1 MALIVQKYG
10 GTSVGNVERIKNVAR
25 RIVKKKLQG
34 NKLVVVVSAMGD
46 TTDELIDLAGQIT
59 NKPNER
65 EMDMLLS
72 TGEQISVA
80 LLAIAINQLGI
91 KAVSFTGPQVGIITD
106 SLHMKARIL
115 GINADRIKKA
125 IKEDS
130 VVIVAGFQGKTA
142 TEEITT
148 LGRGGS
154 DLTAVALAH
163 ALDADWCEIYTDV
176 DGIYTAD
183 PRIVPDARKIE
194 QISYDEIL
202 ELASLGAKVMHSR
215 SVEVGKK
222 FDVPIYVRNSANNR
236 EGTLITKESKK
247 MENIVVSGVALTE
260 DEAKIT
266 LFRVADRP
274 GVAAKIFA
282 TLADSN
288 INVDMI
294 IQNKTSTNKT
304 DISFTVFKNELTKA
318 MDVVKRI
325 AKQMGVEEIH
335 CDKNIAK
342 VSIVGVGM
350 RSHSGVASRMFGCL
364 AKRRINID
372 MISTSEIK
380 ISCVVDGRKGREAVR
395 EIHKEFDLGDKKKAL
410 RQKASEL
417 KEKAER
423 VGV

>member
-10 GTSVGNVERIKNVAR
+10 GSSVGNVERIKNVAR
-25 RIVKKKLQG
+25 RIVKKKREG

-46 TTDELIDLAGQIT
+46 TTDELIELAGQIT
-59 NKPNER
+59 SKPNER

-80 LLAIAINQLGI
+80 LLAIAINQLGV

-115 GINADRIKKA
+115 GINAERIKKTLSENA
-125 IKEDS
+125 VI
-130 VVIVAGFQGKTA
+130 IVAGFQGKTVS
-142 TEEITT
+142 EEITT

-163 ALDADWCEIYTDV
+163 ALQAKACEIYTDV

-222 FDVPIYVRNSANNR
+222 FNVPIYVRNSANFK

-266 LFRVADRP
+266 LFRVPDRP
-274 GVAAKIFA
+274 GIAARIFA
-282 TLADSN
+282 TLADANVN
-288 INVDMI
+288 IDMI

-304 DISFTVFKNELTKA
+304 DISFTVFKNELGKA
-318 MDVVKRI
+318 MDVVKKE
-325 AKQMGVEEIH
+325 AKVLGVEEIH

-342 VSIVGVGM
+342 VSVVGVGM

-364 AKRRINID
+364 AKKKINID

-380 ISCVVDGRKGREAVR
+380 ISCVVDGRKGRDAVR
-395 EIHKEFDLGDKKKAL
+395 AIHNEFDLGDKKKKL
-410 RQKASEL
+410 QKKASQI
-417 KEKAER
+417 KESAEK